1 MSPRI
6 VSIFAGALAL
16 VLSPLAHA
24 DAAANKKLVLDMAN
38 MLFVQ
43 HKVDQAID
51 AYFAP
56 GYIQHNPMAQSG
68 AETIRGFFKQFY
80 AANPQATVEIKR
92 TLADGDLV
100 AIHYNSKFKP
110 EDRGYA
116 VVDIFRIENGKIA
129 EHWDVFQAVPEKSAN
144 NNGMF

>member
-1 MSPRI
+1 M
-6 VSIFAGALAL
+6 AGALAL
-16 VLSPLAHA
+16 AFAAPAHA

-51 AYFAP
+51 TYFAP
-56 GYIQHNPMAQSG
+56 TYIQHNPMAASG
-68 AETIRGFFKQFY
+68 AEPVRAFFKQFY
-80 AANPQATVEIKR
+80 AGNPQATIEMKR
-92 TLADGDLV
+92 ALADGDLV

-110 EDRGYA
+110 QDRGYA

-129 EHWDVFQAVPEKSAN
+129 EHWDVMAPVPEKSAN